1 MFLINFYRKI
11 PVEKSFCKVPALHS
25 LFSGIEGFEPSIF
38 RIKNESLTIWPY
50 PNNIQMY
57 VLIFLFQPHVPVR
70 LPCYDFIPVMNF
82 IIISKKINP

>member
-11 PVEKSFCKVPALHS
+11 PVEKPFCKVPALHN

-50 PNNIQMY
+50 PNKHED
-57 VLIFLFQPHVPVR
+57 VFLFFYSSRTFP
-70 LPCYDFIPVMNF
+70 YDYLVTT
-82 IIISKKINP
+82 SSQL